1 MKQKAFQLEVFQILE
16 DTNYTSWFSKIDQI
30 LLSILIILD
39 ISAFILETSP
49 QLNQNLTYQQIQ
61 ADAQLLK
68 HCLQTAQAELGNIE
82 SNQEAIASWAIFLYC
97 QAKQETLKE
106 F

>member
-49 QLNQNLTYQQIQ
+49 QLNHNYSWLFNTPLASI
-61 ADAQLLK
+61 AD
-68 HCLQTAQAELGNIE
+68 
-82 SNQEAIASWAIFLYC
+82 
-97 QAKQETLKE
+97 
-106 F
+106 